1 MKLKNEIKSNKMNS
15 HYTFTNKMCAAGSKA
30 LAYSISFYDKNK
42 SSHSVQVTQHLQT
55 HTHHDTHIRSRNQ
68 FL

>member
-55 HTHHDTHIRSRNQ
+55 HTP
-68 FL
+68 